1 MKILVIGSGGREH
14 ALVHTFHRQGH
25 TIYCIPGNAGTEH
38 LCVPHPPVDPYNF
51 DLLITFVKEKQ
62 IDLTV
67 VGPEDFLAKGIANA
81 FEKKNLP
88 LFGPRKEAAI
98 LESSKSWAKSF
109 MQKYNIPTARFTLC
123 KNQEEAFKSL
133 YPNIVV
139 KPSGLTGGKGVVCC
153 QTVEQAKEAVR
164 AISNDDIVLE
174 EMLFGKEMSL
184 LAFCDGSTII
194 PMIPA
199 QDHKRLHNH
208 DKGPNTGGMGA
219 YAPVPFV
226 TEKLMDDI
234 KSTII
239 ARTLRG
245 LKSENLHYVGVIY
258 FGLMLTKEGPKV
270 LEYNCRFGDP
280 ETQAILP
287 LLESDLAEIM
297 LACCKDRLHD
307 IHLEW
312 KKQSSCC
319 VVMASPGY
327 PGNCQTGIEIG
338 GLEHSSALVFHA
350 STQKNSHGKVI
361 SAGGRVLG
369 ITGMGS
375 SLHEAAQNAYQ
386 GIQGITFPTSH
397 YRTDIA
403 SQGISND

>member
-1 MKILVIGSGGREH
+1 
-14 ALVHTFHRQGH
+14 
-25 TIYCIPGNAGTEH
+25 
-38 LCVPHPPVDPYNF
+38 VDPYNF
-51 DLLITFVKEKQ
+51 GEVIAFVQENQ

-81 FEKKNLP
+81 FDEKKLP

-98 LESSKSWAKSF
+98 LESSKAWAKSF
-109 MQKYNIPTARFTLC
+109 MQKYNIPTAKFAVC
-123 KNQEEAFKSL
+123 KNQEQAMKSL

-153 QTVEQAKEAVR
+153 QTVEQAKEAVK

-184 LAFCDGSTII
+184 LAFCDGSTIV

-199 QDHKRLHNH
+199 QDHKRLHNY

-226 TEKLMDDI
+226 TDSLMEVI
-234 KSTII
+234 RSTII
-239 ARTLRG
+239 DRTLKG
-245 LKSENLHYVGVIY
+245 IKSENLHYVGVIY
-258 FGLMLTKEGPKV
+258 FGLMLTTEGPKV

-287 LLESDLAEIM
+287 LLDSDLAEIM
-297 LACCKDRLHD
+297 LACWRGRLRD
-307 IHLEW
+307 VPLRW

-327 PGNCQTGIEIG
+327 PGQCQTGIEIH
-338 GLEHSSALVFHA
+338 GLEHSPALVFHA
-350 STQKNSHGKVI
+350 STKKNNHGKVI
-361 SAGGRVLG
+361 SSGGRVLG
-369 ITGMGS
+369 ITGIGS
-375 SLHEAAQNAYQ
+375 SLQEAAQNAYQ
-386 GIQGITFPTSH
+386 GIKGITFPTSH